1 MPALFLLDV
10 NECTKSSDGCEQICT
25 NTVGSFE
32 CSCDSG
38 FVLDDNHLSCN
49 GKSLYFGLLH
59 ICCFFE
65 RKLSHFLI
73 ECLYNNGE

>member
-1 MPALFLLDV
+1 MLHMLIFNHTYFMPALFLLDV
-10 NECTKSSDGCEQICT
+10 NECTKSSDGCEQNCT

-59 ICCFFE
+59 FF
-65 RKLSHFLI
+65 FLK
-73 ECLYNNGE
+73 EN